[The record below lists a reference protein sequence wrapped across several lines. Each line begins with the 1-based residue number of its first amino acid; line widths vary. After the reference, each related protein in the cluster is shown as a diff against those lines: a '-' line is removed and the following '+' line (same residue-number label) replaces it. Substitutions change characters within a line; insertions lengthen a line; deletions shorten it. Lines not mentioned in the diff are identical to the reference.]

1 MLPKPTWLIQGILPL
16 DAVGMLY
23 GKSQTFKSF
32 VALDWALSIS
42 LGMNWNIREVK
53 QGIAVY
59 VAAEGATGYMQRI
72 DAWALHHGIAAETIA
87 DAPFMF
93 KDSPVQLFQGDDLEP
108 FLADLADLPELPKLI
123 VIDTL
128 GRSMDGGDEKD
139 NSDFHQ
145 VVASAEQI
153 RRATN
158 AQVLLIHHEGHTS
171 TGKPRGA
178 SAMEGD
184 ITTMINASL
193 DNNSVHLKCG
203 KQKNAARFEPITLHA
218 HSVQLPDDE
227 SSLVLLEQA
236 TIMAVSST
244 APVPIKSA
252 RLKQDMARRSK
263 KGDREAIYRFVQAQ
277 GEPVDALQVSKYF
290 GISVQAARMHLRR
303 LVDDGKLI
311 KNERGKYT
319 VASQLAA

>member
-1 MLPKPTWLIQGILPL
+1 MLPKPTWLIHGVLPL
-16 DAVGMLY
+16 DAVGMFCA
-23 GKSQTFKSF
+23 KSQAFKSF

-42 LGMNWNIREVK
+42 LGMAWNNREVK
-53 QGIAVY
+53 QGAVVY
-59 VAAEGATGYMQRI
+59 VAAEGANGYMQRI
-72 DAWALHHGIAAETIA
+72 DAWAYYRGISAETVA

-93 KDSPVQLFQGDDLEP
+93 KDTPVQLFQGDDVEL
-108 FLADLADLPELPKLI
+108 FLADVVDLPESPKLI

-153 RRATN
+153 RRATG

-178 SAMEGD
+178 SAMEAD
-184 ITTMINASL
+184 ITTMIEASRHN
-193 DNNSVHLKCG
+193 DSVQLICQ
-203 KQKNAARFEPITLHA
+203 KQKNAVRFEPITLQA
-218 HSVQLPDDE
+218 HLVELPDDE

-244 APVPIKSA
+244 APVSIKTA
-252 RLKQDMARRSK
+252 RPKQDKARRSK
-263 KGDREAIYRFVQAQ
+263 KVDREAIYRFVQAQ
-277 GEPVDALQVSKYF
+277 GGPADGLQVSKYF

-303 LVDDGKLI
+303 LLDDDKLI
-311 KNERGKYT
+311 KNERGKYMA
-319 VASQLAA
+319 VSQLAA